1 MKCTSD
7 MMRNSSVHEVKSDI
21 NFFTEQVNWV
31 NCQDCE

>member
-7 MMRNSSVHEVKSDI
+7 MMRNSSVHEVESDI